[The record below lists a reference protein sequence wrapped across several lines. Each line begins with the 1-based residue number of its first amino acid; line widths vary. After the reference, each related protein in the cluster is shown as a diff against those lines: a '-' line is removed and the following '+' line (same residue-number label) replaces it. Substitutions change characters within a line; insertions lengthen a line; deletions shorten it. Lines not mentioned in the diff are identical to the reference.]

1 MKAKMTRPVAIGV
14 AVALGILAIGAIC
27 PANAQQSRQRSPE
40 GVWVQPGQAIAED
53 GQAALREGEEGVE
66 LAAYRPL
73 LRRRVC
79 PPCPPQYEAVAPT
92 APTPAVPQP
101 APGAGASAKPG
112 EPVAAPVAPPEAL
125 ASAVSPPGGTLSTAP
140 NMIGDLF
147 GASTLQGW
155 SYGIMGSYYPNG
167 FVIPNPANGGVVGR
181 TKIAENTSALPQD
194 RLLFNYSFFDRA
206 PLFPGGVQVHR
217 FTPGIE
223 KTFFNGMAS
232 IELKVPM
239 ASTLDSTILADGS
252 TDLSHGE
259 FGNMMITPKV
269 LLTHT
274 DSFAAAVGMSI
285 SVPTANDVVVAL
297 SDGTELLRIDNQSVF
312 LAPFVGVLWTYEQF
326 FVQGFLQYDVDAN
339 GSPVLENDPF
349 TEQSGEIGRLRGN
362 TFQYLDIAAGW
373 WTYRG
378 TSPYDLIQGVALTG
392 EVHWTRSLD
401 KGRNVFGQ
409 SFAVGDFREDI
420 QILDLTVG
428 THVELRNNTTV
439 SVGYSVPVGNRADQ
453 QFDGEL
459 RVMVNH
465 FYGPFAR
472 PGFTMF

>member
-1 MKAKMTRPVAIGV
+1 MKAEATRRVVLGV
-14 AVALGILAIGAIC
+14 GLVLVGVVIAVAT
-27 PANAQQSRQRSPE
+27 PAAAQEDRQRG
-40 GVWVQPGQAIAED
+40 GVMFGAPAGQAIAGD
-53 GQAALREGEEGVE
+53 DQVAPDDGVE
-66 LAAYRPL
+66 QTAFLPL

-92 APTPAVPQP
+92 APSPAVPQP
-101 APGAGASAKPG
+101 APGVSPPGKPD
-112 EPVAAPVAPPEAL
+112 EAAAPAAPPEAL
-125 ASAVSPPGGTLSTAP
+125 ASAISPPGGTLSTAP
-140 NMIGDLF
+140 NMIGDLSGSF
-147 GASTLQGW
+147 TAWGS
-155 SYGIMGSYYPNG
+155 SYGYGDE
-167 FVIPNPANGGVVGR
+167 FVIPNPAGGGVVGR

-194 RLLFNYSFFDRA
+194 RLIFNYSYFDRA

-232 IELKVPM
+232 LELKVPM
-239 ASTLDSTILADGS
+239 ASTLDSTVLADGG

-269 LLTHT
+269 LLTHS
-274 DSFAAAVGMSI
+274 DNFAAALGMSI
-285 SVPTANDVVVAL
+285 SVPTANDVVLAD
-297 SDGTELLRIDNQSVF
+297 SDGFEILRIDNQSVF
-312 LAPFVGVLWTYEQF
+312 LAPFLGVLWTHDQF

-339 GSPVLENDPF
+339 GSPVIDGTLEPPQ
-349 TEQSGEIGRLRGN
+349 EVGRLRGH
-362 TFQYLDIAAGW
+362 TFQYLDIGAGW
-373 WTYRG
+373 WTYRAG
-378 TSPYDLIQGVALTG
+378 SPYDLIQGIALTG
-392 EVHWTRSLD
+392 EVHWNRSLD
-401 KGRNVFGQ
+401 KARNVAGDFV
-409 SFAVGDFREDI
+409 AVGDFRDDI

-428 THVELRNNTTV
+428 MHADLRSNTTV
-439 SVGYSVPVGNRADQ
+439 SIGYSVPVGNRADQ

>member
-1 MKAKMTRPVAIGV
+1 MEATATRRLVVGV
-14 AVALGILAIGAIC
+14 SVALGIVAFALASPVGA
-27 PANAQQSRQRSPE
+27 QESRQRGGYTPAASA
-40 GVWVQPGQAIAED
+40 GQAVAED
-53 GQAALREGEEGVE
+53 DQSGFDEGVE
-66 LAAYRPL
+66 QAAFRPF

-79 PPCPPQYEAVAPT
+79 PPCPPQYEAVAPA

-101 APGAGASAKPG
+101 APGVAAPAKPG
-112 EPVAAPVAPPEAL
+112 EPAPAPVAPPEAL
-125 ASAVSPPGGTLSTAP
+125 ASAISPPGGTLSTAP

-155 SYGIMGSYYPNG
+155 SYGIMGPYNPDDD

-194 RLLFNYSFFDRA
+194 RLLFNYSYFDRA

-223 KTFFNGMAS
+223 KTFLDGMTS
-232 IELKVPM
+232 IELKIPM
-239 ASTLDSTILADGS
+239 ASTLDSTILADSG

-274 DSFAAAVGMSI
+274 DNFAAALGMSI
-285 SVPTANDVVVAL
+285 SVPTANDVVVAI

-312 LAPFVGVLWTYEQF
+312 LAPFVGILWTHDQF

-339 GSPVLENDPF
+339 GSPVFESDQF
-349 TEQSGEIGRLRGN
+349 TGQRSEIGRLRGN

-373 WTYRG
+373 WTYRSG
-378 TSPYDLIQGVALTG
+378 SPYDLIQGIALTG
-392 EVHWTRSLD
+392 EVHWNRSLD
-401 KGRNVFGQ
+401 KGRNLFGQ
-409 SFAVGDFREDI
+409 YFAVGDFRDDI

-465 FYGPFAR
+465 FYGPFSR